1 MRTKFWLFLLCLL
14 SLSVGISSCLG
25 TDDEEREYSSDATIR
40 AFALDTIYGQRY
52 KFTIDNLRGEIYNE
66 DSIPMSA
73 DTIIDR
79 IRIDTL
85 TCSGYITS
93 GATDTVFSVED
104 SVDLRQPIQLKVH
117 AVDGLTTRTY
127 EVRVNRHQVD
137 PDSMVWRH
145 VGGHEVPGGVS
156 DNLKAVARDGRVLT
170 YVSATECYAIVA
182 STLTVEGPLAVSGL
196 PSDVSLTSITDFGG
210 TLYVATAS
218 GEVYSSADGMAWTR
232 SEALSGRVE
241 TLLGSYP
248 ANTLYGSA
256 GTLAAIVA
264 DADGTR
270 RFASTDGSAW
280 QLGEAVPGTF
290 PSGRISSTIEET
302 ANGLYRMVA
311 VGRTAAGSGRTVPW
325 FSFDGR
331 EWADMTS
338 DADAACPSL
347 GAPSIA
353 YYGGSYYI
361 LGTPFSR
368 LYCSLTGLYWQP
380 TTEKALLPRDFLWKN
395 EFYSMAVQ
403 DGKYLWLVWKD
414 TDGQG
419 LDIWRGHLNKQLFE
433 RQ

>member
-182 STLTVEGPLAVSGL
+182 STLAVEGPLAVSGL

-232 SEALSGRVE
+232 SEALSGRVGQLSGQYALWFGGHVGCNRGRCRRHTPLCLDRWQRVAIGRGRSRYFPLGSHQQHDRRDRQRALPHGGCGADGCRE
-241 TLLGSYP
+241 RTHGSLVQFRRSGVGRHDQRRRCCMPFVGSAFHSLLRGKLLHIGNSFQQTLLLAHG
-248 ANTLYGSA
+248 AL
-256 GTLAAIVA
+256 LAAHYGEGPFA
-264 DADGTR
+264 P
-270 RFASTDGSAW
+270 RFP
-280 QLGEAVPGTF
+280 L
-290 PSGRISSTIEET
+290 EE
-302 ANGLYRMVA
+302 
-311 VGRTAAGSGRTVPW
+311 
-325 FSFDGR
+325 
-331 EWADMTS
+331 
-338 DADAACPSL
+338 
-347 GAPSIA
+347 
-353 YYGGSYYI
+353 
-361 LGTPFSR
+361 
-368 LYCSLTGLYWQP
+368 
-380 TTEKALLPRDFLWKN
+380 
-395 EFYSMAVQ
+395 
-403 DGKYLWLVWKD
+403 
-414 TDGQG
+414 
-419 LDIWRGHLNKQLFE
+419 
-433 RQ
+433 

>member
-182 STLTVEGPLAVSGL
+182 STLAVEGPLAVSGL

-270 RFASTDGSAW
+270 FPLGSHQQHDRRDRQRALPHGGCGADGCRERTHGSLVQFRRSGVGRHDQRRRCCMPFVGSAFHS
-280 QLGEAVPGTF
+280 LLRGKLLHIG
-290 PSGRISSTIEET
+290 
-302 ANGLYRMVA
+302 N
-311 VGRTAAGSGRTVPW
+311 
-325 FSFDGR
+325 SFQQTLLLAHG
-331 EWADMTS
+331 
-338 DADAACPSL
+338 
-347 GAPSIA
+347 
-353 YYGGSYYI
+353 
-361 LGTPFSR
+361 
-368 LYCSLTGLYWQP
+368 
-380 TTEKALLPRDFLWKN
+380 ALLAAHYGEGPFAPRFPL
-395 EFYSMAVQ
+395 E
-403 DGKYLWLVWKD
+403 
-414 TDGQG
+414 
-419 LDIWRGHLNKQLFE
+419 E
-433 RQ
+433 

>member
-182 STLTVEGPLAVSGL
+182 STLAVKAPWLCRGC
-196 PSDVSLTSITDFGG
+196 P
-210 TLYVATAS
+210 
-218 GEVYSSADGMAWTR
+218 
-232 SEALSGRVE
+232 
-241 TLLGSYP
+241 
-248 ANTLYGSA
+248 
-256 GTLAAIVA
+256 
-264 DADGTR
+264 
-270 RFASTDGSAW
+270 
-280 QLGEAVPGTF
+280 
-290 PSGRISSTIEET
+290 
-302 ANGLYRMVA
+302 
-311 VGRTAAGSGRTVPW
+311 RTCR
-325 FSFDGR
+325 
-331 EWADMTS
+331 
-338 DADAACPSL
+338 
-347 GAPSIA
+347 
-353 YYGGSYYI
+353 
-361 LGTPFSR
+361 
-368 LYCSLTGLYWQP
+368 
-380 TTEKALLPRDFLWKN
+380 
-395 EFYSMAVQ
+395 
-403 DGKYLWLVWKD
+403 
-414 TDGQG
+414 
-419 LDIWRGHLNKQLFE
+419 
-433 RQ
+433 